1 MNIKVATNNI
11 SRLLSVLIFQADINQ
26 NGKFSVKIS
35 SSLSNKITDFA
46 VYIIAVN
53 DPPVVRVKNIDLSG
67 KLKS

>member
-1 MNIKVATNNI
+1 M

-26 NGKFSVKIS
+26 NGNFSVKIS

-53 DPPVVRVKNIDLSG
+53 DPPVFRVKNMDFSG
-67 KLKS
+67 K